1 MTIQIEKILKTVRD
15 IVPAGT
21 RVSNPDSMRV
31 VLDATLEVWGVVEEI
46 WEEFGSSAHESVQDD
61 IDAQIQEFLLRMNN
75 YKGILDSNPENFGD
89 VAEGLIDGQFS
100 VLRHFPDVATPAS
113 ISNQIASLEGM
124 ENTDVFTA
132 RAYEKFFKKLEPL
145 VAWKPEEVASGDVP
159 EGTPKLGRKLSTHI
173 TPELALA
180 AVAGVA
186 AIAWLFR
193 GRKV

>member
-1 MTIQIEKILKTVRD
+1 
-15 IVPAGT
+15 
-21 RVSNPDSMRV
+21 MRI
-31 VLDATLEVWGVVEEI
+31 VLDATLEVWGVVEEV
-46 WEEFGSSAHESVQDD
+46 WEEFGSGAHDSVQDD
-61 IDAQIQEFLLRMNN
+61 IDNQIQKFLIRTSD
-75 YKGILDSNPENFGD
+75 YKGILDSDPDNFGV

-113 ISNQIASLEGM
+113 ISNQIAALEGM
-124 ENTDVFTA
+124 ENLDVLTA

-180 AVAGVA
+180 AAAGIT